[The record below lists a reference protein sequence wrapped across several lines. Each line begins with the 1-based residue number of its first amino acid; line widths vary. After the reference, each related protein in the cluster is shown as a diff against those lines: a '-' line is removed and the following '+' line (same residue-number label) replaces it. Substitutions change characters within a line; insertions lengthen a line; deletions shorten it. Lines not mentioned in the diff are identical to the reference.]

1 MATHVPALSISVAL
15 ATYNGTRYLPEQ
27 LASLVAQRR
36 RPDELVVCDD
46 RSTDGT
52 VALLEEFAR
61 TAPFRVRIHV
71 NESNLGVLRNFEKAL
86 SLCEGDI
93 VFLSDQDD
101 AWLPE
106 KISEVVDVFGKNP
119 GAFAVINDKLMAD
132 ENLVPT
138 GATMLGNIRGFGSPD
153 RNFVA
158 GCCSAFR
165 REWLAIALPIPTG
178 AIAHDTWLV
187 GLAYR
192 LGAASI
198 LEKPLQYYRRHGT
211 NVSQNAYSDGRRVG
225 LAKRLATEIGIIR
238 KRSRDDSKAYLQALS
253 DSNEAEARRIGERRD
268 DLGRLGLG
276 GRADE
281 ATTLLRRQSETMA
294 VRWKLAEAPLPSRSA
309 QVWKLWRSGGYA
321 FFSGWKS
328 ALKDLLLRGG

>member
-1 MATHVPALSISVAL
+1 MNAAPADPPLPRISVAM
-15 ATYNGTRYLPEQ
+15 ATYNGAAYLPRQ
-27 LASLVAQRR
+27 LESLVAQHR

-46 RSTDGT
+46 RSTDNT
-52 VALLEEFAR
+52 VELLEEFAR
-61 TAPFRVRIHV
+61 TAPFRVRIHR
-71 NESNLGVLRNFEKAL
+71 NESNVGVLRNFEKAL

-101 AWLPE
+101 VWLPE
-106 KISEVVDVFGKNP
+106 KIGEVVASFETNP
-119 GAFAVINDKLMAD
+119 GALAVINDKLIAD

-153 RNFVA
+153 SNFVA

-165 REWLAIALPIPTG
+165 REWLGIALPIPKG

-187 GLAYR
+187 GLAHR

-198 LEKPLQYYRRHGT
+198 VEKPLQYYRRHGT
-211 NVSQNAYSDGRRVG
+211 NVSQNAYSDRRRVG
-225 LAKRLATEIGIIR
+225 FARRLATEVRGIL
-238 KRSRDDSKAYLQALS
+238 KRSGDQGGAYWQEFL

-276 GRADE
+276 GQAD
-281 ATTLLRRQSETMA
+281 AAVGLLRRQSETMA
-294 VRWKLAEAPLPSRSA
+294 ARRHLAQAPLPRRAA

-321 FFSGWKS
+321 SFSGWKS
-328 ALKDLLLRGG
+328 ALKDLMQ